1 MKPSTKPNS
10 SLKTFA
16 TGANELVVQEAP
28 ETTVSE
34 PSNVSWLVLNT
45 IVFTS
50 PLAGAE
56 INTF

>member
-16 TGANELVVQEAP
+16 TGANELVVQAP

-45 IVFTS
+45 IV
-50 PLAGAE
+50 LHHL
-56 INTF
+56 